1 MTNDAFEVRDLTPD
15 DHEQALAV
23 RTRSFGKLDASLRD
37 WWNSVQDELIAER
50 RVIGVFDGDRL
61 VGTAK
66 GRSFQQFWG
75 GRPVP
80 MSGVAGVVVLPDY
93 RGRGVASLVMRA
105 LAERSRELGDAVSAL
120 YPATIAP
127 YRRSGWE
134 IAGVQ
139 NRITIDARHLRGL
152 AASDV
157 RVRPGE
163 KADRDLVLDL
173 QARAYAAQRA
183 NGAKLLTAGELDD
196 ALDADS
202 FSYFTD
208 DGCVLYEWHEGN
220 LVVSCLLAGSE
231 ATARALW
238 SVVGSGSSVAKQVH
252 AYVSPD
258 DPIHL
263 LLPEEAAHD
272 VQQHRWMF
280 RLLDLPAAVAARG
293 FAEHVQG
300 SALLSVQDPLLPSQS
315 GTWVLEVAAGR
326 GSLTRTAAVEGA
338 LQLGPNG
345 LAGLYAGTRLHVLRA
360 AGLGSGGG
368 AEADAFLDSAFAGPM
383 PYLLEYF

>member
-1 MTNDAFEVRDLTPD
+1 MTIDAFEVRDLTPD

-23 RTRSFGKLDASLRD
+23 RTRSFGPLDPSLRG
-37 WWNSVQDELIAER
+37 WWNSVQDELIAQR

-75 GRPVP
+75 GRTVP
-80 MSGVAGVVVLPDY
+80 MSGVAGVVVLPEF
-93 RGRGVASLVMRA
+93 RGRGVASRMLRA
-105 LAERSRELGDAVSAL
+105 LAERSIELGDAVSAL
-120 YPATIAP
+120 YPATVAP
-127 YRRSGWE
+127 YRRAGWE
-134 IAGVQ
+134 IVGVQ

-152 AASDV
+152 APADV
-157 RVRPGE
+157 RVRPGQ

-173 QARAYAAQRA
+173 QARCYAAQGA
-183 NGAKLLTAGELDD
+183 NGAKLLTAGELDA
-196 ALDADS
+196 ALDDDS

-220 LVVSCLLAGSE
+220 LVVSCLVAGSE

-238 SVVGSGSSVAKQVH
+238 SVVGSGSSIAKQVH

-263 LLPEEAAHD
+263 LLPEETSHD

-280 RLLDLPAAVAARG
+280 RLLNLPAAIAARG
-293 FAEHVQG
+293 FADHVDG
-300 SALLSVQDPLLPSQS
+300 SALLSVEDPLLPSQS
-315 GTWVLEVAAGR
+315 GTWLLEVAAGH
-326 GSLTRTAAVEGA
+326 GSLSRTAAADDAVR
-338 LQLGPNG
+338 LGPNG
-345 LAGLYAGTRLHVLRA
+345 LAALYAGARLHVLRT
-360 AGLGSGGG
+360 AGLASGGTG
-368 AEADAFLDSAFAGPM
+368 ADVFLDSAFAGPA